1 MRCGHRGDGAAEVTI
16 WFFMVV
22 PLNYAMQFAIEGV
35 AIDAQ
40 VWAGGAC
47 VMVAILTSRVGP
59 KLLARAGAPAPGE
72 ATPLT
77 PAADQ
82 RV

>member
-1 MRCGHRGDGAAEVTI
+1 MASSRSADGAAEVTI
-16 WFFMVV
+16 WFFTVV

-59 KLLARAGAPAPGE
+59 KLLARARAPAPGE
-72 ATPLT
+72 ATPLA